1 MSNSFIHRQV
11 VIIDARETNV
21 EVIHPQLAV
30 LMVNNGADIGKRYLD
45 IGSLCYMRRGKPLH
59 TQVGCPVDLS
69 SLDKSRIPFA
79 QALIEQFSAGRISP
93 TTAMTFHK
101 NKKFVDW
108 IDNQKSHYAFDDVS
122 AMKQAYGDYTG
133 YLLHS
138 MNSSGIS
145 GQPIKQMTAS
155 SYQSSARKLVMLAT
169 GLSEPEVSRIATY
182 IPRRSAQAN
191 HVNLKLP
198 NADTQAQTF
207 AALINYIEEAH
218 RVLVKGDALP
228 LHLVSPKDDLCYL
241 YSLQPNSAKSQ
252 SAEFSTASI
261 LFKSPTFPTW
271 EEAKAHFGLM
281 GDSAAL
287 QNKRASYDDARQRHE
302 KSNNNSRSW
311 LRVRIG
317 AHAVVAGM
325 LVFIA
330 ATGCNLRVAQ
340 NLQVGTLKIV
350 SSTQGKRFSG
360 TKARAG
366 GKTVEPE
373 FGARFSPI
381 FKKYL
386 ELRTWVLNGADSTL
400 VFPVISNGYGVAP
413 VGASSINGLKR
424 LISRALPKTIWV
436 TPTQWRKNVS
446 YQYVKLSGSDMSL
459 TAEKLGNTETTLRQS
474 YSRPALED
482 YATEISHF
490 LEAQYHSAITRT
502 RTVELIPVRIL
513 GKKKDEIATTGTGS
527 CEKTPESQPEHAQ
540 GFTARAPTPN
550 CVDPESCLF
559 CAHYAVHAD
568 KEDLRRL
575 LSLRYL
581 IQAIKAKQPADHWQS
596 KFGPTVHRIDEVLSA
611 IQDIDT
617 SYESIINQVRDEVE
631 RGALDPFWAIH
642 FDTLVTLGT
651 VS

>member
-1 MSNSFIHRQV
+1 MSSNFIYRQV
-11 VIIDARETNV
+11 VVIGEKDTNV

-45 IGSLCYMRRGKPLH
+45 IGSLCYTRRGKPLH
-59 TQVGCPVDLS
+59 TKIGCPVDLS

-79 QALIEQFSAGRISP
+79 QALIEQLSAGDSRHVISKD
-93 TTAMTFHK
+93 FHS

-108 IDNQKSHYAFDDVS
+108 IDTQKPNYAFDDMLS
-122 AMKQAYGDYTG
+122 MKQAYSDYTG
-133 YLLHS
+133 YLLHR
-138 MNSSGIS
+138 MNSSGMS
-145 GQPIKQMTAS
+145 GQSIKQTTAS
-155 SYQSSARKLVMLAT
+155 TYQASARKLVTITT
-169 GLSEPEVSRIATY
+169 GLSEPEINSIATY
-182 IPRRSAQAN
+182 IPRRSTHAN

-207 AALINYIEEAH
+207 AALINYIDEAH
-218 RVLVKGDALP
+218 RALVKGDSLP
-228 LHLVSPKDDLCYL
+228 LHLKSPKDELCYL
-241 YSLQPNSAKSQ
+241 YSLQPNSEKSQ

-261 LFKSPTFPTW
+261 LVKLPSFPTW
-271 EEAKAHFGLM
+271 EEAKEHLGLM
-281 GDSAAL
+281 GDSAEL
-287 QNKRASYDDARQRHE
+287 QNKRSSYDHARQRHE
-302 KSNNNSRSW
+302 KNNNNSRSW
-311 LRVRIG
+311 IRIRIG

-325 LVFIA
+325 LAFIA
-330 ATGCNLRVAQ
+330 ATGCNLKVAQ
-340 NLQVGTLKIV
+340 NLEVGTLKIV

-373 FGARFSPI
+373 FGARFAPV

-386 ELRTWVLNGADSTL
+386 ELRTWVLNGAHSTL
-400 VFPVISNGYGVAP
+400 VFPLISIGYGVAP
-413 VGASSINGLKR
+413 VGASSINGFKR

-436 TPTQWRKNVS
+436 TPKQWRKNVS
-446 YQYVKLSGSDMSL
+446 YQYVKLSGSDLSV
-459 TAEKLGNTETTLRQS
+459 TAEKLGNTEATLRQS

-490 LEAQYHSAITRT
+490 LEAQYQSAITRT

-513 GKKKDEIATTGTGS
+513 DKKKDEITTTGTGS
-527 CEKTPESQPEHAQ
+527 CEKTPESLPQHAQ
-540 GFTARAPTPN
+540 GFTVRAPTPS

-568 KEDLRRL
+568 EEDLRRL

-581 IQAIKAKQPADHWQS
+581 IEAIKAKQPSDHWQS

-611 IQDIDT
+611 IQDINA
-617 SYESIINQVRDEVE
+617 SNESIINRVRDEIE
-631 RGALDPFWAIH
+631 CGALDPFWAIH
-642 FDTLVTLGT
+642 FDTLVTIGT